1 MPQALQS
8 GECSMIGFCMTGS
21 FCCFEKSIAVLEK
34 LLEKHDVLPIMSYN
48 AASFDTKFGKAEDF
62 RNKVEKLCGKK
73 IIQTIPDAEP
83 IGPAIQLDCLVVCP
97 CTGNT
102 MSKVACGI
110 CDTPATMA
118 IKAQL
123 RNERPVLIALATNDG
138 LSGSSASISKLLMR
152 KNIFFVPFSQDSPFK
167 KPRSLVCEFD
177 KTEEALK
184 YALLG
189 KQLQPILAT

>member
-1 MPQALQS
+1 
-8 GECSMIGFCMTGS
+8 MIGFCMTGS
-21 FCCFEKSIAVLEK
+21 FCSFEKAFSVLEK
-34 LLEKHDVLPIMSYN
+34 LCEEYDVLPIMSDN
-48 AASFDTKFGKAEDF
+48 AYRLDTKFGDAKNQRSRLSE
-62 RNKVEKLCGKK
+62 LCKK
-73 IIQTIPDAEP
+73 EIIHTVPDAEP
-83 IGPAIQLDCLVVCP
+83 IGPSLKLDCLVVCP

-102 MSKVACGI
+102 LSKIACGI
-110 CDTPATMA
+110 SDTPATMA

-138 LSGSSASISKLLMR
+138 LAGSSQNIGKLLQK

-177 KTEEALK
+177 KVHEALR
-184 YALLG
+184 YALEG